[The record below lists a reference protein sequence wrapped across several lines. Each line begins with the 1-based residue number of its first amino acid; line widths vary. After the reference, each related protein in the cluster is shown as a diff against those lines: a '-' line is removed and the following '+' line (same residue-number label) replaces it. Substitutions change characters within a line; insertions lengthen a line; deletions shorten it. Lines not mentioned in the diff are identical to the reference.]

1 VDEPIQR
8 EMIALLPRLRRFAYG
23 LTGSIHDGDDLVQA
37 TCERAILKL
46 DLWRPG
52 TRLDSWMFRIA
63 QNLHF
68 NNLRDGALRRQHLR
82 PIEAEEVADA
92 SAERVAEGRLTL
104 DAVRRLMA
112 RLPAEQTAVVMLVC
126 VEGLSYREAAD
137 ILEVPVGT
145 VMSRLARGRATL
157 KTLFDGGTGNDSRN
171 DPGGVSEG

>member
-1 VDEPIQR
+1 VDEPIRR

-46 DLWRPG
+46 ELWRPG

-68 NNLRDGALRRQHLR
+68 NNLRDGALRRRHLR
-82 PIEAEEVADA
+82 PVHAEEVADA
-92 SAERVAEGRLTL
+92 AAERVAEGRLTL

-145 VMSRLARGRATL
+145 VMSRLARGRASL
-157 KTLFDGGTGNDSRN
+157 KTLFDGDAPSNSRGE
-171 DPGGVSEG
+171 DARRE